1 MQAAGKTTFYAE
13 RFLHTHVRISQDL
26 LRTRHRL
33 QRFLEVCLETRQP
46 FVVDRDNATVAE
58 RRAFVEPAR
67 AAGFRVVAYW
77 LDVPVDVAVA
87 RNAARSGRAV
97 VPEQAVRG
105 TARRLVPP
113 APEEGFDE
121 VVRIGS

>member
-1 MQAAGKTTFYAE
+1 MQAAGKTTFYVE

-26 LRTRHRL
+26 LRTRHRIEC
-33 QRFLEVCLETRQP
+33 FLAVCLETQQP
-46 FVVDRDNATVAE
+46 FVVDRVNATVAE

-77 LDVPVDVAVA
+77 FDVPVALAVA

-97 VPEQAVRG
+97 VPEKAVRG
-105 TARRLVPP
+105 TAKRLVPP
-113 APEEGFDE
+113 GREEGFDD
-121 VVRIGS
+121 VVRVP